1 MYLVNVVSDDGE
13 VMMLKVPDDKTIV
26 SVLTNLLSTT
36 RAINV
41 NITRMSDENIK
52 RNIYNFIEP
61 PSSNKRRIK
70 KTPSLLIKN

>member
-61 PSSNKRRIK
+61 SSHNKRRIK

>member
-13 VMMLKVPDDKTIV
+13 VMMLKVPDDKTLANVI
-26 SVLTNLLSTT
+26 TNLLKTT
-36 RAINV
+36 RAINI

-61 PSSNKRRIK
+61 PILHKKRIK
-70 KTPSLLIKN
+70 KIPTLCIEN

>member
-1 MYLVNVVSDDGE
+1 MYLVNAVSDDGE
-13 VMMLKVPDDKTIV
+13 VMMLKVPDDNTIA

-41 NITRMSDENIK
+41 NVTRMSDENIK

-61 PSSNKRRIK
+61 PSPNKRRIK
-70 KTPSLLIKN
+70 KTHNLLIEN